1 MSYPTTTTPKLQIA
15 DDLMI
20 CAMSAG
26 SGPDALVDQAELKDM
41 KCQVGIRIY
50 SLKNDPEN
58 PEFLGY
64 WDCGVP
70 HSIGVHRFMYN
81 GGRYVHLSAESER
94 FEGMIYRIIDIADPK
109 NPVEVGNWWSP
120 EQFVDGL
127 TKLMALR
134 PEHISVY
141 GLQIE
146 EGTPFYERGIV
157 CDQLLMRRML
167 EETHWRLEKAGY
179 HHYEISNFALPGCR
193 AQHNTHYWQ
202 NGEYVGLGAAAASYL
217 NGRRSQNTA
226 NIAEYIQKINR
237 GECAVVFEE
246 TLEGKAKLGESLM
259 LGLRQL
265 DGFTP
270 SKSMWRAFGKEI
282 DKHIQNGLLAQKNNT
297 IKLTFEGLFLANEV
311 FYSFVAPFE
320 DA

>member
-1 MSYPTTTTPKLQIA
+1 MGA
-15 DDLMI
+15 W
-20 CAMSAG
+20 
-26 SGPDALVDQAELKDM
+26 
-41 KCQVGIRIY
+41 
-50 SLKNDPEN
+50 
-58 PEFLGY
+58 F
-64 WDCGVP
+64 W
-70 HSIGVHRFMYN
+70 
-81 GGRYVHLSAESER
+81 
-94 FEGMIYRIIDIADPK
+94 
-109 NPVEVGNWWSP
+109 
-120 EQFVDGL
+120 GL
-127 TKLMALR
+127 
-134 PEHISVY
+134 
-141 GLQIE
+141 
-146 EGTPFYERGIV
+146 
-157 CDQLLMRRML
+157 
-167 EETHWRLEKAGY
+167 
-179 HHYEISNFALPGCR
+179 
-193 AQHNTHYWQ
+193 
-202 NGEYVGLGAAAASYL
+202 LGAAAASYL